1 MSTAT
6 GHRVYRMRLPAA
18 LLAGGLAGAVAGPSF
33 ELLVA
38 GWTGGG
44 LLVIAAML
52 GGLIGGT
59 AGLVAAAILNV
70 ALVRTDRSM
79 APVSASLALAAAAFT
94 VVAVPHW
101 ALGDTP
107 LTATGSLLTALAMLA
122 AVPAAVVVTRRSRKL
137 VP

>member
-38 GWTGGG
+38 GWTGDG
-44 LLVIAAML
+44 LLVIAAVL
-52 GGLIGGT
+52 GGMIGGT
-59 AGLVAAAILNV
+59 AGLVAAAILN
-70 ALVRTDRSM
+70 LVLARTERSM
-79 APVSASLALAAAAFT
+79 AAVPASLALAAAAFA

-107 LTATGSLLTALAMLA
+107 LTATGSILTALALLV
-122 AVPAAVVVTRRSRKL
+122 AVPAAVVVTCRSREL